1 MMVDLNDFGKK
12 IQQARK
18 MEGYTQEEIATI
30 TGIPYSTYKFLEQ
43 RGQASIEN
51 IRLVLSTPRM
61 KRYTLWS
68 ILGEVIPSAGQVN
81 PEIMRH
87 LGKGQQLSDEELMAL
102 CETEQV
108 TKQLL
113 DLGLIQEELVNKLQA
128 ELPNLIST
136 ILDKYR

>member
-1 MMVDLNDFGKK
+1 MVDLNDFGKK

-68 ILGEVIPSAGQVN
+68 ILGEVIPSAGQIN

-113 DLGLIQEELVNKLQA
+113 DLGLIQEELVSKLQA
-128 ELPNLIST
+128 ELPNLVTSV
-136 ILDKYR
+136 LEKYR

>member
-1 MMVDLNDFGKK
+1 MVDLNDFGKK

>member
-1 MMVDLNDFGKK
+1 MVDLNDFGKK

-128 ELPNLIST
+128 ELPNLVTSV
-136 ILDKYR
+136 LDKYR

>member
-68 ILGEVIPSAGQVN
+68 ILGEVIPSAGQIN

-113 DLGLIQEELVNKLQA
+113 DLGLIQEELVSKLQA
-128 ELPNLIST
+128 ELPNLVTSV
-136 ILDKYR
+136 LEKYR

>member
-1 MMVDLNDFGKK
+1 MVDLDDFGKK

-51 IRLVLSTPRM
+51 IRLILNTPRM

-81 PEIMRH
+81 PEIMKH
-87 LGKGQQLSDEELMAL
+87 LGKGKQLSDEALMAL

-108 TKQLL
+108 TQQLL
-113 DLGLIQEELVNKLQA
+113 DLGLIQDELVNKLQA
-128 ELPNLIST
+128 ELPNLVTSV
-136 ILDKYR
+136 LDKYR

>member
-1 MMVDLNDFGKK
+1 MVDLNDFGKK

-128 ELPNLIST
+128 ELPNLVTSV
-136 ILDKYR
+136 LEKYR